1 MSDSEIVLLGTG
13 SPLPDPNR
21 AGPSTLIRGGI
32 SNVLCDAGRGV
43 VMRLAAVGVIPPFL
57 SGVILTHLHSDHI
70 SDLNDVITTYWVMS
84 GEPTPLPI
92 YGPAGTRDVVQGI
105 LDMLRPD
112 ISYRVA
118 HHDDLLEG
126 PQVEVHEVAAGDEF
140 TVGDYR
146 VVVGES
152 NHRPVEPTVAY
163 RCEREGVSIVLGGDG
178 IPCESLD
185 NLLIGADAY
194 VQTVIREDLVK
205 LVPRQRFQDILDYHS
220 TVGQAADTAERA
232 GVRTLVLTHYVPAP
246 PLGHYDEWRELA
258 GGFTGQLVMGDDLT
272 TVTVAARG

>member
-32 SNVLCDAGRGV
+32 SNVLCEAGRGV

-92 YGPAGTRDVVQGI
+92 YGPAGTGDVVQGI

-163 RCEREGVSIVLGGDG
+163 RCEREGISIVLGGDG

>member
-92 YGPAGTRDVVQGI
+92 YGPAGTGDVVQGI

-163 RCEREGVSIVLGGDG
+163 RCEREGISIVLGGDG

>member
-92 YGPAGTRDVVQGI
+92 YGPAGTGDVVQGI

-163 RCEREGVSIVLGGDG
+163 RCEREGISIVLGGDG

-258 GGFTGQLVMGDDLT
+258 GGFTGQLIMGDDLT

>member
-205 LVPRQRFQDILDYHS
+205 LVPRKRFQDILDYHS

>member
-92 YGPAGTRDVVQGI
+92 YGPAGTGDVVQGI

-163 RCEREGVSIVLGGDG
+163 RCEREGISIVLGGDG

-220 TVGQAADTAERA
+220 TVGQAADTAQRA

>member
-1 MSDSEIVLLGTG
+1 M
-13 SPLPDPNR
+13 
-21 AGPSTLIRGGI
+21 
-32 SNVLCDAGRGV
+32 
-43 VMRLAAVGVIPPFL
+43 
-57 SGVILTHLHSDHI
+57 ILTHLHSDHI

-163 RCEREGVSIVLGGDG
+163 RCEREGISIVLGGDG

-258 GGFTGQLVMGDDLT
+258 GRFTGQLVMGDDLT

>member
-163 RCEREGVSIVLGGDG
+163 RCEREGISIVLGGDG

-258 GGFTGQLVMGDDLT
+258 GGFTGQLIMGDDLT

>member
-92 YGPAGTRDVVQGI
+92 YGPAGTGDVVQGI

-163 RCEREGVSIVLGGDG
+163 RCEREGISIVLGGDG

-220 TVGQAADTAERA
+220 TVGQAADTAQRA

-258 GGFTGQLVMGDDLT
+258 GRFTGQLVMGDDLT